1 MTNIRENSD
10 IEESTVV
17 RGGKVSA
24 EAVFNRAKEI
34 AAKAGHKAVKNGP
47 SYTDAHVQQAK
58 KELLG
63 ESLAG
68 ESRGAEHEFSMGGS
82 DDHSGSSVSKPS
94 HAIKVGSSHFHP
106 GKKGVTMA
114 AQRSKALGVKPK
126 IVPHP
131 GGKLLGEE
139 VEESVI
145 VEGKLPDWAQAEFD
159 AAFKKT
165 AKKHVP
171 DNDDSPAFRMTAREK
186 ADGERRKSEQH
197 ASSLRAKVTRTV
209 KGTRGMSYDPD
220 KEEVITHKHEHP
232 EGAPDKHPHTALD
245 NNPMVPKVKVS
256 AAQKAAGPQRP
267 KGKAATPAAMAEY
280 RKALRDHNMKKESY
294 IFDGAE
300 FVLENR
306 MGPAFFSK
314 PAKTAAD
321 PGAEKALRSKEK
333 ELEKSARSKAKE
345 SSGYTA
351 DTMKKGECGVGARG
365 AYGTRVEEIELTISK
380 NNSLYNYNVTF
391 GDDVIFE
398 GNGVTI
404 PGVLAEA
411 TRKMQGIT
419 EDVMHKE
426 GQVDRIK
433 SIIKQYT
440 NK

>member
-10 IEESTVV
+10 IDESTVV
-17 RGGKVSA
+17 RGGKVPQDA
-24 EAVFNRAKEI
+24 RRLLRAAAVFNRAKEI

-68 ESRGAEHEFSMGGS
+68 
-82 DDHSGSSVSKPS
+82 
-94 HAIKVGSSHFHP
+94 
-106 GKKGVTMA
+106 
-114 AQRSKALGVKPK
+114 
-126 IVPHP
+126 
-131 GGKLLGEE
+131 
-139 VEESVI
+139 I

-398 GNGVTI
+398 GSGVTR

-419 EDVMHKE
+419 ENVLHKE